1 MSMKRTREELD
12 NIAVSIASHT
22 ASFQFVPLALLR
34 IGKLFN
40 FTFELK
46 TYICIR
52 IKGATMRFLLFCS
65 NNDPLWVFK
74 LRNVTMANACVSCS
88 SVRFRSYLC
97 WLLIYVLPVIRGG
110 HFRGGYISWRTLPS
124 NETNAT
130 MVTINIQQ
138 TYWWSYRLVPCV
150 AAPIG
155 GPGSLVC
162 RTSNCSNYVSYMANV
177 SAPCIAFDVGLD
189 ASTAQSV
196 TPVTLQAGSR
206 LVIGYFSS
214 AWLPLVNSNSVAF
227 SLGILI
233 DLNVRYDTGRINSSP
248 TSTMAALVTVLP
260 NTRQILRIPMSDVD
274 SDVVKC
280 RWASGT
286 YMIDSS
292 TIDECGGI
300 CGNLPGA
307 QLYSSSNTD
316 NECMLV
322 FTTTLPGYYVVA
334 LQIEDFMP
342 SAPNGSALSSIPLQ
356 FLVQAINT
364 TCNQPNITGQ
374 LTNGA
379 FIAVQVNKT
388 FSTTII
394 VEAGCNAT
402 NITRFLTIVSPSNNV
417 TTSRVLALDSMTY
430 SMNFTWTPVDNQI
443 GSTQLF
449 CTVAI
454 DANNLQSNQFCLNF
468 VVPAITTS
476 TSTTTGATITST
488 NTDSITITIHR
499 TVDLT
504 WILGLGIPLALL
516 AGILG
521 SCIACRCYDSL
532 CWYVSWKLAHVFL
545 IWRFWF
551 Y

>member
-1 MSMKRTREELD
+1 
-12 NIAVSIASHT
+12 
-22 ASFQFVPLALLR
+22 
-34 IGKLFN
+34 
-40 FTFELK
+40 
-46 TYICIR
+46 
-52 IKGATMRFLLFCS
+52 
-65 NNDPLWVFK
+65 
-74 LRNVTMANACVSCS
+74 MANACVKCP
-88 SVRFRSYLC
+88 SVRFSSYFC
-97 WLLIYVLPVIRGG
+97 WLLVCMLPVVRGT
-110 HFRGGYISWRTLPS
+110 HFRGGYISWQTLLP

-138 TYWWSYRLVPCV
+138 TYWWSYQRVPCV

-155 GPGSLVC
+155 GPGSLLC

-177 SAPCIAFDVGLD
+177 SAPCIAYDVGLD

-196 TPVTLQAGSR
+196 TPVTLRAGSR
-206 LVIGYFSS
+206 LVIGYLSS
-214 AWLPLVNSNSVAF
+214 AWLQLVTSSAVSF
-227 SLGILI
+227 SLTILI
-233 DLNVRYDTGRINSSP
+233 DLNMRSDTGRINSSP

-260 NTRQILRIPMSDVD
+260 NKRQILRIPMSDVD

-280 RWASGT
+280 RWASQT
-286 YMIDSS
+286 YMIDST

-300 CGNLPGA
+300 CGNIPGS

-316 NECMLV
+316 NECMLDFITV
-322 FTTTLPGYYVVA
+322 LPGYYVVA

-356 FLVQAINT
+356 FLVLAMNT

-379 FIAVQVNKT
+379 FISVEVNKT

-402 NITRFLTIVSPSNNV
+402 NITRFLTIVLPSNNV
-417 TTSRVLALDSMTY
+417 TTSPVLALDSMIY

-449 CTVAI
+449 CTVAV
-454 DANNLQSNQFCLNF
+454 DAKNLQSNQFCLNF
-468 VVPAITTS
+468 IVTAITTS
-476 TSTTTGATITST
+476 TSTTTGTTVTSSTST
-488 NTDSITITIHR
+488 TTSTESITIAIHR

-516 AGILG
+516 AGIVG
-521 SCIACRCYDSL
+521 SCIACRCHDSL
-532 CWYVSWKLAHVFL
+532 CWYVSRNLARLFL
-545 IWRFWF
+545 I
-551 Y
+551 